1 MSSQHAALLVD
12 ADVGGLESLVY
23 GFREA
28 DWRSTACSTPE
39 TASLLAKASGAEIVI
54 VVSRDDHAKT
64 QTLVQQLRGKGSK
77 RRLPILVLGPE
88 ELRKTLKE
96 SSGADLLPLPVLVRD
111 VLTASKILVEASVAA
126 SQAPGS
132 PEIRFGAGTTSIA
145 SLLRTMSGLERS
157 GQLHVERNGRPAE
170 VSFHEGAVAAA
181 QVAQLRGMPA
191 IKRVL
196 IWDQEATLHLRPVP
210 RRGQVCR
217 SGRAFVDE
225 LDRYQRDLAY
235 GLKDIGPLSSV
246 YGCDEQRMR
255 QSTGQVPAEVT
266 PVVRLCDGQRSL
278 SDILD
283 ESLFPVLDTVRILSR
298 LAELGIL
305 VRRAFA
311 EAAAPTSAQEQLEA
325 FWQTARI
332 VDADSA
338 AGASTSS
345 AGSGTFAAIPSAASS
360 GVLPVA
366 PFAPAQSELVTI
378 LPDVSTA
385 PPNPPEPAPQPR
397 RKTLEIAAPSAASS
411 GSLPAAPAP
420 ADASAASPIPNVPVA
435 STTTSQTSGTIELHS
450 RKTGSS
456 IRTVPQRR
464 SVVIDA
470 VVESVVIDAS
480 EAAASVAPPPS
491 ESATVRITGEI
502 QSAPSRRLGKSK
514 PAGRVSIQLDAAF
527 SDVCTQT
534 PAATEE
540 RQVPKPAVA
549 PISVPVA
556 EQPTP
561 NHPAAPASGRQ
572 QSGHFSPIEKDFFA
586 READLYKDDGSES
599 FADLDAPAS
608 RAERNGASKKNT
620 RK

>member
-77 RRLPILVLGPE
+77 RSRLPILVLGPE

-96 SSGADLLPLPVLVRD
+96 SSEADLLPLPVLVRD

-170 VSFHEGAVAAA
+170 VSFHEGDVAAA

-210 RRGQVCR
+210 RRGQVSR

-225 LDRYQRDLAY
+225 LDRFQRDLAY

-378 LPDVSTA
+378 LPDVSPA
-385 PPNPPEPAPQPR
+385 PPNAPEPAPQPR

-411 GSLPAAPAP
+411 GSLPAAPDTA
-420 ADASAASPIPNVPVA
+420 AASPIPNVPVA
-435 STTTSQTSGTIELHS
+435 LTATSQTSGTIELHS

-470 VVESVVIDAS
+470 VMESVV

-502 QSAPSRRLGKSK
+502 QSVPSRKLGKSK
-514 PAGRVSIQLDAAF
+514 PGGRVSIQLDAAF
-527 SDVCTQT
+527 SDVYTQT

-561 NHPAAPASGRQ
+561 SHPAAPASGRQ

-599 FADLDAPAS
+599 FADLDAPVGS
-608 RAERNGASKKNT
+608 AERNGASKKST